1 MFNTITKSGLAV
13 LAIAALTSS
22 ASFNNPLLA
31 QNNTQ
36 RGAVTGGAAG
46 AIIGGIIGNQND
58 ETPEGIL
65 IGGAVGAL
73 AGGLLGNDRD
83 QQIRNQQYHQQ
94 RQVVAWQHGVSNA
107 DVVALSQN
115 GVGSGVII
123 NHIRTHGV
131 QQRIGVNEII
141 ALSQQ
146 GVDSAVIDAM
156 QSAPIAGTIS
166 QRPVTPVY
174 KPAPV
179 YRAPSIVVQPV
190 RVPRPVYT
198 YPRRGYHKP
207 HHYHRGR
214 HPSRG
219 PSIHFNYRR

>member
-131 QQRIGVNEII
+131 QPVSYTHLTLPTKRIV
-141 ALSQQ
+141 
-146 GVDSAVIDAM
+146 
-156 QSAPIAGTIS
+156 
-166 QRPVTPVY
+166 
-174 KPAPV
+174 
-179 YRAPSIVVQPV
+179 
-190 RVPRPVYT
+190 
-198 YPRRGYHKP
+198 
-207 HHYHRGR
+207 
-214 HPSRG
+214 
-219 PSIHFNYRR
+219 